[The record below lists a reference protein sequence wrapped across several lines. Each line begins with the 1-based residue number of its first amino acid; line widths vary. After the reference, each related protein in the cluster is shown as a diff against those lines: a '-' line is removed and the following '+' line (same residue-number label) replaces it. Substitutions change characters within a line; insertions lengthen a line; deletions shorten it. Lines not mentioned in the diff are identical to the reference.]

1 MRTKLFGIFVGAS
14 LLLAA
19 VPVLAHHSFSAE
31 FDAQLPATLRGTV
44 TKVERVN
51 PHGWIFIDVKG
62 SDGKVVNWAI
72 ETGGP
77 LALARRGVTRDTL
90 PIGMEIIASGFRA
103 KNGSPTI
110 NGEDIRLPDGRKLFV
125 GSSAGDTPYA
135 TRAKQAEEGADSNK

>member
-1 MRTKLFGIFVGAS
+1 VRTKLFAFIAGIG
-14 LLLAA
+14 LLAA
-19 VPVLAHHSFSAE
+19 AAPARAHHSFSAE
-31 FDAQLPATLRGTV
+31 FDAQLPATLRGTI

-62 SDGKVVNWAI
+62 PDGKVVNWAI

-77 LALARRGVTRDTL
+77 LALARRGVTKDTL
-90 PIGMEIIASGFRA
+90 PIGMEIIATGFRA

-135 TRAKQAEEGADSNK
+135 ARAKEVEQGSNPSK

>member
-1 MRTKLFGIFVGAS
+1 MRTKLSGIIVGAS

-90 PIGMEIIASGFRA
+90 PIGMEIIAAGFRA

-135 TRAKQAEEGADSNK
+135 TRAKQAEEEADSNK

>member
-1 MRTKLFGIFVGAS
+1 MRAKLFGIVVGVG
-14 LLLAA
+14 LLSAA
-19 VPVLAHHSFSAE
+19 GPVRAHHSFSAE
-31 FDAQLPATLRGTV
+31 FDAQLPATLRGTI

-62 SDGKVVNWAI
+62 ADGKVVNWAI

-77 LALARRGVTRDTL
+77 LALARRGVNKDTL
-90 PIGMEIIASGFRA
+90 PIGMEIIATGFRA

-135 TRAKQAEEGADSNK
+135 ARAREVEKEIDSAK